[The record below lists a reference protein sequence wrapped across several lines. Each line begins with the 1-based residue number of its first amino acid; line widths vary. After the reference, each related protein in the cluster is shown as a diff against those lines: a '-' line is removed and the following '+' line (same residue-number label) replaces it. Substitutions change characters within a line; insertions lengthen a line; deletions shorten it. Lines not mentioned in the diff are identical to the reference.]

1 MTDLFD
7 WRIPL
12 RDIGDNGLT
21 GSHSATMAE
30 CQELARVTDIVSCD
44 RLVVDYKI
52 QPLRSGIYRLTGL
65 LKADIVQRCVVTLE
79 PLPEQI
85 DEALNTELRPADMLP
100 EGEQDV
106 EEMSIL
112 ETPDFAPIE
121 DDVIDL
127 GLIVLEHF
135 STSINPYPRAPGAEL
150 DSKTAS
156 AGAAGNPFS
165 VLEKLKDKP

>member
-7 WRIPL
+7 WRIAL
-12 RDIGDNGLT
+12 GDIGDNGIK
-21 GSHSATMAE
+21 GSHTATPEE
-30 CQELARVTDIVSCD
+30 CKELTRVTDIVSCD

-65 LKADIVQRCVVTLE
+65 LQADVVQRCVVSLE
-79 PLPEQI
+79 PVKEHINEP
-85 DEALNTELRPADMLP
+85 LNTELRPTDMLP
-100 EGEQDV
+100 EGVQDV

-135 STSINPYPRAPGAEL
+135 STSINPYPRAPGVEL
-150 DSKTAS
+150 DVKD
-156 AGAAGNPFS
+156 AGADGPVNPFA
-165 VLEKLKDKP
+165 VLEKLKQKP